1 MFMTLYFD
9 LHVNGY
15 FISLSGVNQ
24 YESALNFP
32 KIRLIINDKKAPQV
46 IGIRARTLLSK
57 LPKQHNA

>member
-15 FISLSGVNQ
+15 FISLSRVNQ
-24 YESALNFP
+24 YESVLNFP
-32 KIRLIINDKKAPQV
+32 KIRLIINDKKVPQV